1 MQSIF
6 DEQQGRVAEQRE
18 DKSKELGHGLAK
30 LVLTLLETLRQLM
43 ENQARR
49 RIEEG
54 VLTQDEVERLGLAFM
69 NLDSKITEIASKF
82 DLSRK
87 DLQLTLASEEN
98 AASRDTELVS
108 LVDLL
113 DRVIEKGLVVFGD
126 LGISVADVELINV
139 QLRLM
144 VSSSRKLRAR
154 KPQKLMKTVPV
165 YAKRVNG
172 TRKRARRQR

>member
-6 DEQQGRVAEQRE
+6 DEQQAKPKQERAQ
-18 DKSKELGHGLAK
+18 DLSHGLAK
-30 LVLTLLETLRQLM
+30 LVLTLLETLRLLM

-54 VLTQDEVERLGLAFM
+54 VLTEDEVERLGLAFM
-69 NLDSKITEIASKF
+69 NLDHKITEIASKF

-87 DLQLTLASEEN
+87 DLQLNLSSEEN
-98 AASRDTELVS
+98 AARGSDTELIS

-126 LGISVADVELINV
+126 LGVSVADVELINV

-144 VSSSRKLRAR
+144 VSSSKKLRTR
-154 KPQKLMKTVPV
+154 NPQRPFKTVPAN
-165 YAKRVNG
+165 AKRVNG
-172 TRKRARRQR
+172 ARRRVRSR

>member
-6 DEQQGRVAEQRE
+6 DEPRQVAKPRQ
-18 DKSKELGHGLAK
+18 DNAQDLSHGLAK

-54 VLTQDEVERLGLAFM
+54 VLTEDEVERLGLAFM
-69 NLDSKITEIASKF
+69 NLDGKMSEIASKF

-87 DLQLTLASEEN
+87 DLQLNFSSDEN
-98 AASRDTELVS
+98 SARGGDTQLVS

-126 LGISVADVELINV
+126 LGISLADVELINV

-144 VSSSRKLRAR
+144 VSSSRKLRTGNGLGRTPPAN
-154 KPQKLMKTVPV
+154 
-165 YAKRVNG
+165 AKRVNRSRRRI
-172 TRKRARRQR
+172 RKR